1 MSVSIGMPTSFSF
14 RRNLTMISNK
24 ELTQMIKKSYYI
36 LLALRSYCTEYEDI
50 EGFLS
55 ISYTIDY

>member
-1 MSVSIGMPTSFSF
+1 
-14 RRNLTMISNK
+14 MISNE

-36 LLALRSYCTEYEDI
+36 LLALRSYCYEYEDI

-55 ISYTIDY
+55 ISYTIDLLLNDVSNTYFKIIDEGI